1 VTAKTRR
8 AVVACIGNG
17 LVADDA
23 VGGAIADCLTTAG
36 LPPNVRVERLETGG
50 MALLDRLDGEEI
62 LVVVDAV
69 QLGAIAGTVHVLD
82 WNAVPHAPGQAVS
95 AHGIGVREAIDV
107 GRMIHPERMP
117 CTVTLVG
124 VEGACFDRL
133 GGDMT
138 PSVAAAVP
146 RAAAEVLRV
155 VRGGVAARP

>member
-1 VTAKTRR
+1 MTRDVFR

-23 VGGAIADCLTTAG
+23 VGGAIADRLTGDG

-50 MALLDRLDGEEI
+50 LAMLDRLDGEDLLI
-62 LVVVDAV
+62 VVDAV
-69 QLGAIAGTVHVLD
+69 QLGAPAGTVHVLD
-82 WNAVPHAPGQAVS
+82 WDAVPPAPGQAVS

-107 GRMIHPERMP
+107 GRMIDPARMP
-117 CTVTLVG
+117 NAVMLVG

-133 GGDMT
+133 GAAMT

-146 RAAAEVLRV
+146 RAAAEVRRLV
-155 VRGGVAARP
+155 CECVAARP